1 MASQSNVAYDFDRF
15 EIQRQPQ
22 RKPKLKVV
30 TKKQQQRKNKEF
42 IAKVAVCVA
51 IFFVGVLGVIF
62 SQVAITEITMKITA
76 CNQQL
81 ELLESDY
88 RTLSAELES
97 SMALN
102 NIESTVTR
110 ENGMAKLRED
120 QVTYVSFS
128 DGDRVDELENHNPT
142 LLEQLKKGLSDLM
155 AYLSPEKIQW
165 NSPAGLFCCGGGL
178 PVLGQKQELRS
189 IQRHLSSCFVSG

>member
-62 SQVAITEITMKITA
+62 SQVAITEITA

-155 AYLSPEKIQW
+155 AYLSPEK
-165 NSPAGLFCCGGGL
+165 NTM
-178 PVLGQKQELRS
+178 E
-189 IQRHLSSCFVSG
+189 

>member
-1 MASQSNVAYDFDRF
+1 MASQSNVAYVL
-15 EIQRQPQ
+15 IG
-22 RKPKLKVV
+22 LKYSASHSANKAEGRH
-30 TKKQQQRKNKEF
+30 KKTQQRKNKEF

-51 IFFVGVLGVIF
+51 IFFVGVLSVIF

-155 AYLSPEKIQW
+155 AYLSPEK
-165 NSPAGLFCCGGGL
+165 NTM
-178 PVLGQKQELRS
+178 E
-189 IQRHLSSCFVSG
+189 

>member
-51 IFFVGVLGVIF
+51 IFFVGVGVIF

-142 LLEQLKKGLSDLM
+142 LLEKLKKGLSDLM
-155 AYLSPEKIQW
+155 AYLSPEK
-165 NSPAGLFCCGGGL
+165 NTM
-178 PVLGQKQELRS
+178 E
-189 IQRHLSSCFVSG
+189 

>member
-1 MASQSNVAYDFDRF
+1 MASQSNVAHDFDRF

-30 TKKQQQRKNKEF
+30 TKRQQQRKNKEF

-155 AYLSPEKIQW
+155 AYLSPEK
-165 NSPAGLFCCGGGL
+165 NTM
-178 PVLGQKQELRS
+178 E
-189 IQRHLSSCFVSG
+189 

>member
-62 SQVAITEITMKITA
+62 SQ
-76 CNQQL
+76 L

-128 DGDRVDELENHNPT
+128 DGDRVDMNWKTTIRP
-142 LLEQLKKGLSDLM
+142 S
-155 AYLSPEKIQW
+155 W
-165 NSPAGLFCCGGGL
+165 
-178 PVLGQKQELRS
+178 
-189 IQRHLSSCFVSG
+189 SS